1 VTRVQKSIG
10 FGFGLCLAAAFG
22 AIWQL
27 AFRTPPTHL
36 LPLPHTA
43 IAVDSVEGQKLLAE
57 SHFTADHRILVDHF
71 VPQSRRGYCGV
82 ASSVIVV
89 NALLRPEP
97 RLSQST
103 LFTDSVREVRTPLQ
117 VTFAGMTL
125 DQLQAVLIA
134 SGLEAWGYHADRTKI
149 DFFRSVARDN
159 LQREGDFVVVNYQRS
174 RLGQAESAHT
184 SPLAAYHAASDRF
197 LVLDVAAHKYPPVW
211 VTAGALWNA
220 MKTTDDTSGD
230 SRGFVVVREK
240 RE

>member
-1 VTRVQKSIG
+1 MTRVQKSIG
-10 FGFGLCLAAAFG
+10 FGLCLAAALG
-22 AIWQL
+22 AIWHL

-43 IAVDSVEGQKLLAE
+43 IAVDSAEGQKLLAE
-57 SHFTADHRILVDHF
+57 SRFTADHRILVDHF
-71 VPQSRRGYCGV
+71 VPQSRRAYCGV

-134 SGLEAWGYHADRTKI
+134 SGLEAWATTPTER
-149 DFFRSVARDN
+149 RSISSAPPSGTISSG
-159 LQREGDFVVVNYQRS
+159 RE
-174 RLGQAESAHT
+174 T
-184 SPLAAYHAASDRF
+184 SS
-197 LVLDVAAHKYPPVW
+197 W
-211 VTAGALWNA
+211 
-220 MKTTDDTSGD
+220 
-230 SRGFVVVREK
+230 
-240 RE
+240 